1 MKLHLLRAVLA
12 VSIIAIAAPA
22 MADDPLD
29 PAMRSSA
36 ARARDKEV
44 IRRLNLAEA
53 ARVQERDAGY
63 AAQSRAANAAASDYA
78 SRRARYE
85 RDMADWRRAVAAC
98 RAGNYAA
105 CAR

>member
-53 ARVQERDAGY
+53 ARVQERDAG
-63 AAQSRAANAAASDYA
+63 
-78 SRRARYE
+78 
-85 RDMADWRRAVAAC
+85 
-98 RAGNYAA
+98 
-105 CAR
+105 